1 MDDFT
6 LPYEPETVDDDIE
19 NHKRTILHFDI
30 DCFYAQVSKYFLSV
44 GATVQFFQILI
55 KFAATRPEISLILF
69 I

>member
-44 GATVQFFQILI
+44 GATVQFI

>member
-30 DCFYAQVSKYFLSV
+30 DCFYAQVSKYSLTV
-44 GATVQFFQILI
+44 RATVQLNKICCNP
-55 KFAATRPEISLILF
+55 TRN
-69 I
+69 

>member
-44 GATVQFFQILI
+44 GATVQF

>member
-30 DCFYAQVSKYFLSV
+30 DCFYAQVSKYSLTEET
-44 GATVQFFQILI
+44 TVQFRGFFQI
-55 KFAATRPEISLILF
+55 
-69 I
+69 